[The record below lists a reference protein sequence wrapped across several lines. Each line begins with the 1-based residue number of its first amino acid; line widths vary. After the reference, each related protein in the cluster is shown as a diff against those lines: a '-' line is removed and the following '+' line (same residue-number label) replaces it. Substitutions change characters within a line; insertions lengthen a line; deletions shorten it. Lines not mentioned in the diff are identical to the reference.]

1 MKDMLGTEVKAGDY
15 IAYAKRCGNTAEQS
29 IYLVKEAGEDF
40 VKVMQI
46 PDSTLVLCSNGN
58 LVPKY
63 LTYHQRS
70 LTCKDGVS
78 VEMDEAVKY
87 ETIKNWNRISTLRQ
101 SNQMLVLKNWS

>member
-1 MKDMLGTEVKAGDY
+1 MKDMLGTEVKVGDY

-29 IYLVKEAGEDF
+29 IYLIKDAGKDF
-40 VKVMQI
+40 VKALQI

-63 LTYHQRS
+63 LTYNRYDE
-70 LTCKDGVS
+70 TYAEK
-78 VEMDEAVKY
+78 DEAVKS